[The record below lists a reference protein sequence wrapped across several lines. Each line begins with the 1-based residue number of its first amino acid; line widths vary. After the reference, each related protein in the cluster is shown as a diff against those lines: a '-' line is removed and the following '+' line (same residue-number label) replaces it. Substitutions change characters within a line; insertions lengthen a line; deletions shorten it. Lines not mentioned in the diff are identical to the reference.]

1 MFEQNNEAIALNVLF
16 SSQNSEEIML
26 VYESEHNFKRENNM
40 ILPMIN
46 DGDNAEKYYFTV
58 KNKTE
63 LFSFRW
69 LRSKK

>member
-1 MFEQNNEAIALNVLF
+1 
-16 SSQNSEEIML
+16 ML